1 MSMCGRYASTK
12 KRQELLEEFDIGLD
26 ATPDELPPDYNVA
39 PTKKVYAVLT
49 RPHEPAKGEEGDG
62 KAEPTRQLRVLKWG
76 LVPSWAKDPSV
87 GSRMINA
94 RVETLAEKPS
104 FRRALAQRRC
114 LLPADGYYEWYRAD
128 KKSKQPYFIH
138 PSDGG
143 LMAMAGLYEFWKDPT
158 RADDDPLK
166 WLVTCTVITTTAE
179 DSLGHIHDRMPVVVA
194 RDRWAD
200 WLDPGHTEPGKVLD
214 LLNTGRPSGLAA
226 YPVSSEVNSVRNN
239 GPHLLE
245 PESPETAL
253 S

>member
-1 MSMCGRYASTK
+1 MDMCGRYASTK
-12 KRQELLEEFDIGLD
+12 KRQELLEEFQIGPD
-26 ATPDELPPDYNVA
+26 GPDDELPADYNVA

-49 RPHEPAKGEEGDG
+49 RPRAKDEEG
-62 KAEPTRQLRVLKWG
+62 AEPEPTRQLRVLKWG
-76 LVPSWAKDPSV
+76 LVPSWAKDPSI

-94 RVETLAEKPS
+94 RVETLAEKPA
-104 FRRALAQRRC
+104 FRRAFAQRRC

-128 KKSKQPYFIH
+128 KKTKQPYFIH

-143 LMAMAGLYEFWKDPT
+143 VMAMAGLYEFWKDPT

-166 WLVTCTVITTTAE
+166 WLTTCTVITTTAE
-179 DSLGHIHDRMPVVVA
+179 DDLGHIHDRMPVIIA

-200 WLDPGHTEPGKVLD
+200 WLDPARTDPAKVLD
-214 LLNTGRPSGLAA
+214 VLDTGRPSGLAA

-245 PESPETAL
+245 REDPETAL
-253 S
+253 F